1 MRVKAGRWELV
12 RPLGRG
18 GMGEVWLGHDPT
30 NGEQAAIKLL
40 APHAGLDSR
49 LRFAREAEALRQLR
63 APGIVSWI
71 DHGELEQRPWFA
83 MAYCPGGSLA
93 GRVKASGP
101 LPAREAVELARD
113 LAAALAAAH
122 QRGVLHRDL
131 KPENVLLD
139 ARGRPLL
146 CDFGL
151 TRPIERG
158 QSLTETGTIMGT
170 PGYLAPEQVGGDKE
184 HVGPA
189 TDVYGLGATLYFLLT
204 GTAPFRQPTVL
215 ATLQAVLG
223 DPPQPPSALRAD
235 LSHGLDALVLGCLAK
250 SPAERPPGALAL
262 KAALDGWL
270 VADARRGSW
279 RARPAVLAGGLLVLA
294 LCGAG
299 ALLLRSGAPALP
311 RPSSAA
317 AVASPEPRPLTPRDR
332 DEALARGQ
340 EHLRSGRYEEA
351 LQQLNHALAIDPHH
365 AVALT
370 ARGASLAGLERREEA
385 MLDFE
390 RALEAD
396 LLYAPA
402 YLERAKVLATQRQG
416 QRAQAD
422 LLRACELDPRCK
434 EAWYLLGHLYVARRD
449 VESGIAA
456 YGRVLALDP
465 DDVAGLL
472 RRGTALAQVER
483 HSEALADFDRAMVLA
498 PELTA
503 PYVSRAGAL
512 LSLGRFEEALA
523 DCDRALSLD
532 PSNTNALV
540 NRGMARGN
548 LGRYDA
554 AVEDLDRALE
564 LLPEGPG
571 KDRVRAARAD
581 ALALIRAR

>member
-1 MRVKAGRWELV
+1 
-12 RPLGRG
+12 
-18 GMGEVWLGHDPT
+18 
-30 NGEQAAIKLL
+30 
-40 APHAGLDSR
+40 
-49 LRFAREAEALRQLR
+49 
-63 APGIVSWI
+63 
-71 DHGELEQRPWFA
+71 
-83 MAYCPGGSLA
+83 
-93 GRVKASGP
+93 
-101 LPAREAVELARD
+101 
-113 LAAALAAAH
+113 
-122 QRGVLHRDL
+122 
-131 KPENVLLD
+131 
-139 ARGRPLL
+139 
-146 CDFGL
+146 
-151 TRPIERG
+151 
-158 QSLTETGTIMGT
+158 
-170 PGYLAPEQVGGDKE
+170 
-184 HVGPA
+184 
-189 TDVYGLGATLYFLLT
+189 
-204 GTAPFRQPTVL
+204 
-215 ATLQAVLG
+215 
-223 DPPQPPSALRAD
+223 
-235 LSHGLDALVLGCLAK
+235 
-250 SPAERPPGALAL
+250 
-262 KAALDGWL
+262 
-270 VADARRGSW
+270 
-279 RARPAVLAGGLLVLA
+279 
-294 LCGAG
+294 
-299 ALLLRSGAPALP
+299 
-311 RPSSAA
+311 
-317 AVASPEPRPLTPRDR
+317 
-332 DEALARGQ
+332 
-340 EHLRSGRYEEA
+340 
-351 LQQLNHALAIDPHH
+351 
-365 AVALT
+365 
-370 ARGASLAGLERREEA
+370 